1 MESWNWGVE
10 VYGAWP
16 MVPNLVWGKC
26 AGPLDSSHEPNP
38 KMAAI
43 HIWITGL
50 KIWLAAKL
58 LT

>member
-1 MESWNWGVE
+1 
-10 VYGAWP
+10 

-26 AGPLDSSHEPNP
+26 AGPLYASHEPNP
-38 KMAAI
+38 TRAAY
-43 HIWITGL
+43 HIWLTGL